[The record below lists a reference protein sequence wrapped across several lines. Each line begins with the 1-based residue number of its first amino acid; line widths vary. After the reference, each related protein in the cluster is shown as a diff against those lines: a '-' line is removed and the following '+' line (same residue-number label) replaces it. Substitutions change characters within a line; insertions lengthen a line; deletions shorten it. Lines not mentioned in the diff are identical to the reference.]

1 MQRDEINSQKRVSE
15 MQRVT
20 RKLSEHLAA
29 SGLRFVVRK
38 AALREGGEIEE
49 SVRSLQALYHERR
62 MQLRSERRK
71 SLREI
76 HELINHE
83 DTPSGYSP
91 KWRTFCRELRAFS
104 RSMIWT
110 RRG

>member
-1 MQRDEINSQKRVSE
+1 MQRDEINFQKRVSE

-38 AALREGGEIEE
+38 AALSEGGEIEE

-62 MQLRSERRK
+62 MQLRSGTEEEPPR
-71 SLREI
+71 
-76 HELINHE
+76 
-83 DTPSGYSP
+83 DP
-91 KWRTFCRELRAFS
+91 RTH
-104 RSMIWT
+104 
-110 RRG
+110 